1 MGVPGA
7 TVSAVRGDRTL
18 STLSTDDGTFK
29 IADVDNGTWTLRVEM
44 RGFVPVSREI
54 VVPDRR
60 RAARRDADDEDAQRD
75 RRAGR
80 RGSGRQARPAAPAI
94 EEQTP
99 PETADIINGSA
110 INGAATPFAQP
121 RAFGN
126 NRPRL
131 SSLYNGGVNVAL
143 GNSAWNAAPYSFTNP
158 SPPAPSYDD
167 LQLGFNFGGPLRIPW
182 LVKYGP
188 QTFLNVQH
196 SVSHN
201 ATTHSALMP
210 TAAER
215 AGDFSQSGVVVR
227 DPRTGLP
234 FEGNVIPSDRISP
247 QAAALLAYYPLPNAP
262 ATAGANYQTP
272 LLAAVQQDSVQ
283 VDVSKTLRP
292 GTSLAGSFSFQR
304 TATDSVSLF
313 DFADASGATAINGS
327 LNFSRR
333 LTTRM
338 TMRARYQFT
347 RATTDVD
354 AVLRESHAT
363 CPATPASSA
372 TTRIR

>member
-1 MGVPGA
+1 MWRTEPYSAPILIGRVTFAGVGVPGA
-7 TVSAVRGDRTL
+7 TVSALRDSKTL

-44 RGFVPVSREI
+44 RGFVPMSREI
-54 VVPDRR
+54 VVPIDGAPPVVTLTMKTLVEIVGQ
-60 RAARRDADDEDAQRD
+60 AAAAP
-75 RRAGR
+75 A
-80 RGSGRQARPAAPAI
+80 RQARPAAPTI

-99 PETADIINGSA
+99 PETADIINGST

-143 GNSAWNAAPYSFTNP
+143 GNSAWNAAPYSFTSP
-158 SPPAPSYDD
+158 TPPAPSYDD

-182 LVKYGP
+182 VVKYGP

-210 TAAER
+210 TTAER

-247 QAAALLAYYPLPNAP
+247 QAAALLAVLPAP
-262 ATAGANYQTP
+262 E
-272 LLAAVQQDSVQ
+272 
-283 VDVSKTLRP
+283 R
-292 GTSLAGSFSFQR
+292 
-304 TATDSVSLF
+304 
-313 DFADASGATAINGS
+313 SGD
-327 LNFSRR
+327 SRR
-333 LTTRM
+333 ELPDTDPCGRP
-338 TMRARYQFT
+338 ARQPPGQRQQEPAAGHVARGQLFVPAS
-347 RATTDVD
+347 RNRLGLALQLRRRERGDVD
-354 AVLRESHAT
+354 QRD
-363 CPATPASSA
+363 
-372 TTRIR
+372 R